1 MSQVFTDDSYFPPVG
16 ARYVDQ
22 EFDFS
27 VAKDVRDP
35 NWFRASVGTMTHT
48 ECDREEAFWGAFE
61 YACYRY
67 SRPVRNADQSGF
79 PL

>member
-16 ARYVDQ
+16 ARYIDQ
-22 EFDFS
+22 EFDFC
-27 VAKDVRDP
+27 VAANRYDP
-35 NWFRASVGTMTHT
+35 RVFRASVGAVTHT
-48 ECDREEAFWGAFE
+48 EFDREEAFWGAFE